1 MNAGAR
7 DVLAGGVLVA
17 LVIPWAA
24 TILLW
29 LSTPLLLP
37 SNLFQFA
44 VFCFVFS
51 RALLYLG
58 SPALRKLSWGASIIL
73 FSGDMLIFPAAALL
87 SYATG
92 SSLEIAS
99 ASSYTASWL
108 SASLLVYPPVA
119 AYAIV
124 HAIRDRARLTFVL
137 PAATCSFTISTI
149 VMIAIESTA
158 RAHGLNGVLIQA
170 IVGIRHPVSPAG
182 WSLDVITGC
191 GAILFVSL
199 AVHAIAGGSNLRRR
213 LAPQLS
219 LGVAGALGLYVW
231 IPVLPRLG
239 PLLALGVPTLA
250 IVSAMWVA
258 SRGS

>member
-1 MNAGAR
+1 MKAR
-7 DVLAGGVLVA
+7 AADVLAGGVLIA

-29 LSTPLLLP
+29 LGTPPLLP
-37 SNLFQFA
+37 SNLFEFA
-44 VFCFVFS
+44 VFCFVLG

-87 SYATG
+87 SFATG
-92 SSLEIAS
+92 NSLEVAF

-119 AYAIV
+119 AYAIIE
-124 HAIRDRARLTFVL
+124 AIREKARLTFVL
-137 PAATCSFTISTI
+137 PAAACCFTISTL
-149 VMIAIESTA
+149 VMIAVESTA
-158 RAHGLNGVLIQA
+158 GSHGLNGILIEA
-170 IVGIRHPVSPAG
+170 IVGVKHPVLPAG
-182 WSLDVITGC
+182 WALEVITFC
-191 GAILFVSL
+191 GAILFVCL
-199 AVHAIAGGSNLRRR
+199 AVHALTGGGNMERR

-231 IPVLPRLG
+231 IPALPRLG
-239 PLLALGVPTLA
+239 PLLALGVPTIV
-250 IVSAMWVA
+250 IVSAMWVV